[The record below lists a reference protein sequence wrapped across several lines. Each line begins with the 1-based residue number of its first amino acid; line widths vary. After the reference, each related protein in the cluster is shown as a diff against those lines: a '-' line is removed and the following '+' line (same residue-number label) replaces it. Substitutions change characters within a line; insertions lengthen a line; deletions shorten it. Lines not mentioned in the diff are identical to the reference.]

1 MAARQWT
8 AEQRKAQSEKIKTYQ
23 PWRMSTG
30 ATSEE
35 GKKIVSQ
42 NAFKSGEYTA
52 DKVKERKRKAA
63 NKRPLYKGGMII
75 DDYGDKRFRW
85 NRSINYFG
93 AFKTIKKADRE
104 KIRLKLRAEA
114 YLSS

>member
-1 MAARQWT
+1 
-8 AEQRKAQSEKIKTYQ
+8 
-23 PWRMSTG
+23 
-30 ATSEE
+30 
-35 GKKIVSQ
+35 
-42 NAFKSGEYTA
+42 
-52 DKVKERKRKAA
+52 
-63 NKRPLYKGGMII
+63 MII

>member
-1 MAARQWT
+1 MLL
-8 AEQRKAQSEKIKTYQ
+8 SNFIKLALY
-23 PWRMSTG
+23 P
-30 ATSEE
+30 
-35 GKKIVSQ
+35 
-42 NAFKSGEYTA
+42 
-52 DKVKERKRKAA
+52 
-63 NKRPLYKGGMII
+63 RPKGTRFYGDFDKGGMII